1 MGRQD
6 NQSCGNIPESASY
19 ANTTRVSAIGGKT
32 IMYGGEGGTGDYV
45 ASSMLINKGF
55 RRTCDRWAL
64 NFAHYARIYKK
75 ADLGWIG
82 HSGFGGYNRVS
93 WHQHAKAWDVNFI
106 RFADGTYM
114 DMYRPKRSWDSPRL
128 DQRRLYLAVNA
139 SLRRYF
145 TGHIDAYA
153 DKDEHYNHIHVDSS
167 CPARTPYVRWGRR
180 SDDAEFIQ
188 QLVWN
193 FTGRRI
199 RTDGVWRRE
208 TLNGWLLLLR
218 RLHMNR
224 KNPLGSGAVWN
235 TFLAYIMMHGLANK
249 AAGYWIYPD

>member
-1 MGRQD
+1 MGRED
-6 NQSCGNIPESASY
+6 NWSCGNLPNKRSD

-32 IMYGGEGGTGDYV
+32 ILYGGIQGISNYV
-45 ASSMLINKGF
+45 KASQLINRDF
-55 RRTCDRWAL
+55 RRTCDHWAL
-64 NFAHYARIYKK
+64 NFAHYARVYRK

-82 HSGFGGYNRVS
+82 HIGIPGHTDVS
-93 WHQHAKAWDVNFI
+93 WHQHAKAWDINHI
-106 RFADGTYM
+106 RFANGTYL
-114 DMYRPKRSWDSPRL
+114 DMVRPSRSWDSRRR
-128 DQRRLYLAVNA
+128 DQRRLYLAVDA

-145 TGHIDAYA
+145 TGLIDAYA
-153 DKDEHYNHIHVDSS
+153 DKEEHYNHIHVDSS
-167 CPARTPYVRWGRR
+167 CPARTPYIRWGRR

-193 FTGRRI
+193 FAGRRI

-218 RLHMNR
+218 RLNMSR
-224 KNPLGSGAVWN
+224 KNPLGSRAVWN

-249 AAGYWIYPD
+249 TAGYWIYPD